1 MPLTRV
7 TLWGYYCER
16 CGHRWVPRGL
26 DQVYRRAAS
35 EPRLDADDPGDS
47 PGEPNE
53 EPTVCPACK
62 SPYWNKPRKDAIP
75 TKTSKTRS
83 K

>member
-26 DQVYRRAAS
+26 DQKYKRPAKDGPLS
-35 EPRLDADDPGDS
+35 PDDPGK
-47 PGEPNE
+47 PPLAPEE

-62 SPYWNKPRKDAIP
+62 SPYWAKPRQDAAP
-75 TKTSKTRS
+75 AKTARARRK
-83 K
+83 